1 VDEFELFDLDKDMW
15 EQVRY
20 LLMLVLLL
28 VLVLLELVLLALLAL
43 SLLLRLLLP
52 PPLLLLLLL
61 TASRAPPHTEQHLR
75 LGAQGADQAAARLAR
90 EALPLPGHRLQ
101 LTGAALAG
109 THARSTRLRNQKLCL
124 RL

>member
-1 VDEFELFDLDKDMW
+1 VL
-15 EQVRY
+15 
-20 LLMLVLLL
+20 LVLLL
-28 VLVLLELVLLALLAL
+28 VLELVLLVLLDL

-52 PPLLLLLLL
+52 PPPPPPPPLLPTPPPLLLLLLL
-61 TASRAPPHTEQHLR
+61 LIASRAQPHTEQHLR

-109 THARSTRLRNQKLCL
+109 THARSTRLRNRKLCL